1 MTDTTSAIVPTPEAH
16 AHVEADAPA
25 TPPARR
31 RRSLTDRLRDTG
43 GRIASAV
50 LSAHGAGVPF

>member
-1 MTDTTSAIVPTPEAH
+1 MTNTTSAIVPTPEAH
-16 AHVEADAPA
+16 AQVEADAPV